1 MMDHAMLSATFID
14 FLFLSLNTQNYLL

>member
-1 MMDHAMLSATFID
+1 MDHAMLSATFID